1 MVVPRDNGVVA
12 VLTANLNVGKRLGDD
27 EFLFVRAFLDEDDF
41 VILHKRAAHLD
52 GFVDVAEFARAV
64 ASHKERVGVV
74 VTFSLCNDNPT
85 DCTDKAD

>member
-52 GFVDVAEFARAV
+52 GLVDVAELARAV